1 MDTLTGKVAIVGVD
15 ESDEIGVVPQ
25 KTALQLHA
33 EAAQNAL
40 ADAGIEKDEVDGLFT
55 AGLSTI
61 ELGEYLGIR
70 PTYTD
75 GTNVGGSS
83 FVIHIGHAVNAIAN
97 GLCRVALISHG
108 QSGRSRQSGPPPDLY
123 GQNVAQF
130 EEPVGT
136 AASAGRLRD
145 GLRAPHAPLRHDAR
159 ATGRDRGR
167 DAQVGVTEPKGA
179 DARSADHRRR
189 AGEPLD

>member
-1 MDTLTGKVAIVGVD
+1 MDSRERGNDRRGTGTTAAMDALSGRVAIVGVD

-40 ADAGIEKDEVDGLFT
+40 ADAGIEKAEVDGLFT

-97 GLCRVALISHG
+97 GLCGWRSSVMVRVGAPV
-108 QSGRSRQSGPPPDLY
+108 RAVRRPPVRAERRAVR
-123 GQNVAQF
+123 GA
-130 EEPVGT
+130 VGT
-136 AASAGRLRD
+136 AATARRLCD
-145 GLRAPHAPLRHDAR
+145 GLRAPHAPLRHDA
-159 ATGRDRGR
+159 
-167 DAQVGVTEPKGA
+167 
-179 DARSADHRRR
+179 
-189 AGEPLD
+189 